1 MSLPRAQ
8 AYAVAARLL
17 SAFHRMTVA
26 SAPYTARSSRTPS
39 PEPVPIAVL
48 LSRFPTVT
56 ETFILRELIEIERR
70 GQRVRLVPMI
80 KESPPVIHEEAKPW
94 TTRALYTS
102 FFSVK
107 VWLANARAALRQP
120 VRYWSL
126 LARLVAGTIA
136 TPATFLRTVAVFPK
150 AVFIAD
156 QLHREGVRHIHAH
169 YASHPATM
177 ALIISTV
184 APITFSFTVHAH
196 DIQVDRSLLRWKLR
210 EARFIRSISDFNRR
224 FLEKL
229 YPAEAIGKI
238 EVIHVGIEPSMYS
251 TAGPPA
257 LHPVPLILCVAAH
270 KPYKGLPVLI
280 EACRILRDAGMK
292 FRCEVIGHGPMHDQL
307 ARMIEKSG
315 VGDVIALIG
324 PKPQDEV
331 ALKMAD
337 AAFFVLPS
345 IIAEDGQ
352 MEGIPVSL
360 MEAMAS
366 GRAVISTSISG
377 IPELI
382 DDGVNGLLVSPAD
395 PVALAQAMQSLL
407 ASPDR
412 AREMGER
419 GRRKVRAE
427 FELGETVSRLIAR
440 LQRENVAAEP

>member
-1 MSLPRAQ
+1 
-8 AYAVAARLL
+8 
-17 SAFHRMTVA
+17 MTVA
-26 SAPYTARSSRTPS
+26 SAPYTKRNAPQPS
-39 PEPVPIAVL
+39 AEPAPIAVL
-48 LSRFPTVT
+48 LSRFPSVT
-56 ETFILRELIEIERR
+56 ETFILRELIEMERR

-94 TTRALYTS
+94 TARALYTS
-102 FFSVK
+102 FLSPK
-107 VWLANARAALRQP
+107 VWLANVRTVMRQP
-120 VRYWSL
+120 IRYWGL
-126 LARLVAGTIA
+126 LLRLMSGTVAS
-136 TPATFLRTVAVFPK
+136 PSTFVRTLAVFPK
-150 AVFIAD
+150 SVFIAE
-156 QLHREGVRHIHAH
+156 QLRREGVRHIHAH
-169 YASHPATM
+169 YATHPATM
-177 ALIISTV
+177 ALIVATL

-229 YPAEAIGKI
+229 YPREATGKI
-238 EVIHVGIEPSMYS
+238 EVIHVGIEPERYKTTS
-251 TAGPPA
+251 PA
-257 LHPVPLILCVAAH
+257 EAAAPLILCVAAH

-280 EACRILRDAGMK
+280 EACRMLRGAQMK
-292 FRCEVIGHGPMHDQL
+292 FRCEVIGHGPMHDELQ
-307 ARMIEKSG
+307 RMIDDKGAGE
-315 VGDVIALIG
+315 VIALVG

-331 ALKMAD
+331 ARKMAE

-345 IIAEDGQ
+345 IVADDGQ

-377 IPELI
+377 IPELV
-382 DDGVNGLLVSPAD
+382 DDGVNGLLVPPAD
-395 PVALAQAMQSLL
+395 ALALAHAMRSLL
-407 ASPDR
+407 ESPER

-440 LQRENVAAEP
+440 LERENIAAAP